1 MHCSG
6 WRVHHWPPCGS
17 GAISGWTPGQARGD
31 TVVELGING
40 QNGFTIT
47 MMTMMIAMTKGI
59 SLMAR

>member
-6 WRVHHWPPCGS
+6 WRVHDWPPCGS
-17 GAISGWTPGQARGD
+17 GAISAWTPGQARGD
-31 TVVELGING
+31 TVGELGING